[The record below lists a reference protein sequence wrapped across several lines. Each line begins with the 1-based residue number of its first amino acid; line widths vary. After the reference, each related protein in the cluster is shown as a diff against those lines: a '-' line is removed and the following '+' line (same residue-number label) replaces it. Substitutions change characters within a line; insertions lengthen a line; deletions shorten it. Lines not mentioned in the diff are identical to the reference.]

1 TTTGAYEHQD
11 LPFEKLVDE
20 LQPVRDVSHT
30 PLFQVM
36 FAMQNAMIPDLRVAG
51 LEISPINVATDTAK
65 FDLMLSVEA
74 AAEGLKTAVEF
85 STDLFEAQTVRRLL
99 RHYEALLE
107 SIVACPDERISRLRL
122 LTREELDSIS
132 EKWASSR
139 EEPVNGLTI
148 VEAFEEQA
156 RRRTD

>member
-1 TTTGAYEHQD
+1 
-11 LPFEKLVDE
+11 
-20 LQPVRDVSHT
+20 
-30 PLFQVM
+30 
-36 FAMQNAMIPDLRVAG
+36 AMQNAMIPDLRVAG

-156 RRRTD
+156 RRRTDAAAVSFEGGVISYGELNRRANKVGRYLRKRGAG